1 MLNDT
6 SLYMLDHNSNTLV
19 ETPSKVD
26 SIHAMMNNHTV
37 STVTLKE
44 ATVVVSEVVTMV
56 ILAVVMADSMVDSME
71 DLAVVL
77 DSVTVK
83 IKLKHP
89 PKKTPKKKTHPLDRK

>member
-26 SIHAMMNNHTV
+26 SIHAIMNNHIV

-44 ATVVVSEVVTMV
+44 AMVVVLEVVTMV
-56 ILAVVMADSMVDSME
+56 ILVVVMVDSME
-71 DLAVVL
+71 DLAGVL